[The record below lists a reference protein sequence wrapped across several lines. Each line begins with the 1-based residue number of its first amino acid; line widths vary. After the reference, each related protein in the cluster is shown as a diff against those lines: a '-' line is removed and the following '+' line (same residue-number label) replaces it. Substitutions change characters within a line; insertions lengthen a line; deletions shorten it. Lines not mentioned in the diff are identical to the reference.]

1 MFDLSM
7 AGNVGAAA
15 LRRRE
20 KTGAGRGA
28 VGAAALSAGG
38 GFGTGLAIARLRDV
52 PPGIEQKLASRQVAT
67 PRHRAS
73 AVMFAGEPNE
83 DPRAMDL
90 SSFQLDDSSISV
102 IAMVVGMI
110 GGYWINGRL
119 QQLKTKQAKVPA
131 RTPQK
136 PARTHKE

>member
-1 MFDLSM
+1 
-7 AGNVGAAA
+7 
-15 LRRRE
+15 
-20 KTGAGRGA
+20 
-28 VGAAALSAGG
+28 
-38 GFGTGLAIARLRDV
+38 
-52 PPGIEQKLASRQVAT
+52 
-67 PRHRAS
+67 
-73 AVMFAGEPNE
+73 
-83 DPRAMDL
+83 MDL

-131 RTPQK
+131 RTPRK